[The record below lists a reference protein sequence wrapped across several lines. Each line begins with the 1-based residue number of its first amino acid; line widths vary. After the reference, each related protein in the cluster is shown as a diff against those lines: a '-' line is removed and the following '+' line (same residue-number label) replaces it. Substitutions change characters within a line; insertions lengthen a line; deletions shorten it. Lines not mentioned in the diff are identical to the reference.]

1 MKKDPVRLVR
11 QDVLDKAR
19 AAREAVAAAALEQDA
34 AANPNAPQMTAD
46 PSQIAPFGQPKPKV
60 NAFKRKSKSYTKAR
74 DEGKRVRDPD
84 RFPWVLTDF
93 DESHAYTGAL
103 QGEASSNFALF
114 VFSVSASCFC
124 IMT

>member
-1 MKKDPVRLVR
+1 MPLIDPVRLVR

-19 AAREAVAAAALEQDA
+19 EAREAAALEES
-34 AANPNAPQMTAD
+34 ANPPSMAAD
-46 PSQIAPFGQPKPKV
+46 PSQIAPFGQPKPKT

-74 DEGKRVRDPD
+74 DEGQRVRDPD

-114 VFSVSASCFC
+114 VFSVGVSV
-124 IMT
+124 